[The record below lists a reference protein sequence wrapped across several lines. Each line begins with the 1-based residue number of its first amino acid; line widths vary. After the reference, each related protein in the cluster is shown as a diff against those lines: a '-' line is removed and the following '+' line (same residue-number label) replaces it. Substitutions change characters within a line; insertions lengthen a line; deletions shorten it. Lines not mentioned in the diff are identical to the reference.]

1 VSTVAFGLIAFM
13 LAIYVLLDGYD
24 LGVAAILAAHE
35 EHARAHRAHHDHH
48 VKAALEAWRDA
59 AAAEL
64 KRAGEAAR
72 DEAAAHV

>member
-1 VSTVAFGLIAFM
+1 MRRPTENRRAPLIPPGHP
-13 LAIYVLLDGYD
+13 VPD